1 MERDHELRW
10 IDPGVP
16 ETRADVCQVQTTQEE
31 TSLLFGMR
39 QGAATG
45 NEQRARLERR
55 VLLSPQLAKQLAESL
70 AAVLREHERLHGM
83 ENATPAGT
91 FSTPPGEGDAPAAAR
106 PLLDKVRALGAGFG
120 FEKSFKLSA
129 AGLQDERLILG
140 VRSRAV
146 DPQALVG
153 VCRSIG
159 MPKEYLEEFVR
170 VLPEANTVGFGYE
183 GNGAAGGAFK
193 VYLEFWE
200 RLRARVLR
208 DPGNRAPAELFLGFK
223 WQGQDPKRRAIARYT
238 CYPLLSTAAIAS
250 RMEALYAGGG
260 QPSLAAARALL
271 EAAALRAPG
280 DSFVY
285 VEAAE
290 EGNPR
295 RSFDLNLYKAGLMV
309 RGLRPV
315 LASLAPAY
323 GIAAAELEE
332 MLERAGGQ
340 PLGHLSGGVGR
351 DGQDFLTVY
360 YELEGL

>member
-31 TSLLFGMR
+31 TSLLFGTR
-39 QGAATG
+39 QPAAKG
-45 NEQRARLERR
+45 ELRARLERR
-55 VLLSPQLAKQLAESL
+55 VLLAPQLAKQLAESL
-70 AAVLREHERLHGM
+70 AAVLREHERLHGA

-91 FSTPPGEGDAPAAAR
+91 FSSPPGEDDAPAAAR
-106 PLLDKVRALGAGFG
+106 PLLDKVRALGTGFG

-140 VRSRAV
+140 VRSRALE
-146 DPQALVG
+146 PQALAG
-153 VCRSIG
+153 VCRGIG
-159 MPKEYLEEFVR
+159 MPKEYLEHFSR

-183 GNGAAGGAFK
+183 GDGAGGGAFK
-193 VYLEFWE
+193 VYLEFWD
-200 RLRARVLR
+200 RLRARVLQ
-208 DPGNRAPAELFLGFK
+208 DPGNHAPAELFLGFK
-223 WQGQDPKRRAIARYT
+223 WQAGEPKRRALARYT
-238 CYPLLSTAAIAS
+238 CYPLLSIAAIAS
-250 RMEALYAGGG
+250 RMQALYAGSG

-271 EAAALRAPG
+271 EAAALRVPG

-295 RSFDLNLYKAGLMV
+295 KSFDLNLYKAGLMV

-315 LASLAPAY
+315 LAPLAPSY
-323 GIAAAELEE
+323 GIAPAKLEE
-332 MLERAGGQ
+332 LLERAGGR

-351 DGQDFLTVY
+351 DGKDFLTVY